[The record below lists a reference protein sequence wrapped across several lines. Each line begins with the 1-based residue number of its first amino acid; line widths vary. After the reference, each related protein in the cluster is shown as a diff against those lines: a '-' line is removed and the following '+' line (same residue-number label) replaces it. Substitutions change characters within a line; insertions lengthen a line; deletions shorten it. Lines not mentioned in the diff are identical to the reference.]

1 MLTVKATE
9 TSPKELLPQASL
21 PVLHD
26 SFRLRTAF
34 FLAALWNQQL
44 LHLKLSIASLYG
56 ILVLSATH
64 DFYSLSVRSD
74 QRICI
79 RMRTPSTSS
88 SSGPFRRAAS
98 VQLQRCQFPPRQ
110 FFAHSRSACRANA
123 AELPD
128 ATSRTSRT
136 SRTFRIFRT
145 PAAPHAR
152 KLANSSHTSQA
163 SITRSLPL
171 QILSALRRISRPE
184 LPLSV

>member
-26 SFRLRTAF
+26 SFRLRTAS
-34 FLAALWNQQL
+34 FLAAFWNQQL

-56 ILVLSATH
+56 LLFLSATH

-79 RMRTPSTSS
+79 GMRTPSTSS
-88 SSGPFRRAAS
+88 SSGPFRRAAG

-128 ATSRTSRT
+128 ATSRTS
-136 SRTFRIFRT
+136 S
-145 PAAPHAR
+145 A
-152 KLANSSHTSQA
+152 
-163 SITRSLPL
+163 
-171 QILSALRRISRPE
+171 LSALPQLLTRGSSRTAPT
-184 LPLSV
+184 PRKRQSHGRFRCKYSPR

>member
-9 TSPKELLPQASL
+9 TTPKELLPQASL

-26 SFRLRTAF
+26 SFRLRTAS

-128 ATSRTSRT
+128 ATSRT
-136 SRTFRIFRT
+136 FRIFRT

-163 SITRSLPL
+163 SITRSLSL
-171 QILSALRRISRPE
+171 QILSALRRISRPQ